1 MESRLT
7 VPALNTDSGRRPLL
21 ILTILSVMAGWLS
34 LAPAYANW
42 QSFKE
47 WVFGTP
53 AVSQP
58 ANNVATNQP
67 AGATTAPVVVP
78 EPKRPEP
85 VPETDSYVGG
95 VWRSGSGHVF
105 FLEPTSVSSFDVYM
119 ESDQHEQVRI
129 GAGRVTSAG
138 ITATVKTLAERRLA
152 EITLKFSD
160 DHKTLSGTFSGTARQ
175 EKNFTLVLRKEE

>member
-1 MESRLT
+1 MEPRLT

-21 ILTILSVMAGWLS
+21 VLTILGVMAGWLG

-53 AVSQP
+53 PISQP
-58 ANNVATNQP
+58 ANNVVTNQP
-67 AGATTAPVVVP
+67 AGPSSAPVVVP

-85 VPETDSYVGG
+85 VPETESYVGG

-105 FLEPTSVSSFDVYM
+105 FLEPTNVSSFDVYM

-129 GAGRVTSAG
+129 GAGKVTSEG
-138 ITATVKTLAERRLA
+138 ITATVKTLAERRWA
-152 EITLKFSD
+152 EIRLKFSS
-160 DHKTLSGTFSGTARQ
+160 DHKTLTGTFSGTAQR
-175 EKNFTLVLRKEE
+175 EKNFTLVLHKEE